1 MKDILIVDD
10 HPGDR
15 YLMREVL
22 SAAGY
27 LVREANDGAQALAL
41 CRQKLP
47 ALVVTDIVMAAKDG
61 IETIRELRQLA
72 PNMPIVAVSGTEYA
86 PVYLNA
92 VTLLGA
98 DAALAK
104 PFNFAH
110 LVRTVTA
117 LLNGSDPDGFPNDAA
132 VPSVA
137 CARYLAS
144 A

>member
-1 MKDILIVDD
+1 
-10 HPGDR
+10 
-15 YLMREVL
+15 
-22 SAAGY
+22 
-27 LVREANDGAQALAL
+27 
-41 CRQKLP
+41 
-47 ALVVTDIVMAAKDG
+47 
-61 IETIRELRQLA
+61 
-72 PNMPIVAVSGTEYA
+72 VSGTEYA

-117 LLNGSDPDGFPNDAA
+117 LLNGSDPDGFPPDAA
-132 VPSVA
+132 VASVA
-137 CARYLAS
+137 RARYLAS